1 MPELTRKD
9 LKQRINKA
17 QFDKFYLIYGDEK
30 MYVKLDTDNL
40 VTKLMGKEPSDFNFH
55 SFTAPCNLDD
65 IAVAVQV
72 APFTSEYNCVKVSD
86 LDANSLK
93 KDELEQLLA
102 ILKNVPDTTVI
113 IFTMP
118 TLNQDMKKQGENF
131 GKVKNY
137 IKKNGVVCVEANES
151 DISLARQIIRWA
163 DKRGNKIEQADA
175 YKLQEY
181 VGDDLYTIKNELDKL
196 CNYVGEGAQ
205 IMSEHI
211 DLLVP
216 KRLEAN
222 IYYLAD
228 TIISEDS
235 DKAFSMLNALF
246 YQKAEPDSIVMVLS
260 RAYTDYY
267 RARVASESGAAM
279 KDVAADFK
287 YGKREFV
294 LKKALTRTKKMP
306 TSALRDSLDIITETV
321 AQFHSVTGINKQ
333 IALEKLVAE
342 LLLLAGER

>member
-1 MPELTRKD
+1 MPELTRKE

-30 MYVKLDTDNL
+30 MYVKLDTDTL
-40 VTKLMGKEPSDFNFH
+40 VTKLMGKSPSEFNYH
-55 SFTAPCNLDD
+55 IFTSPCSLDD

-86 LDANSLK
+86 LDANALK
-93 KDELEQLLA
+93 KEEIDQLIA
-102 ILKNVPDTTVI
+102 VLKNTPDTTVV

-118 TLNQDMKKQGENF
+118 TLNQDMKKQGEFF
-131 GKVKNY
+131 GKVKSFV
-137 IKKNGVVCVEANES
+137 KKNGVVCVEANES
-151 DISLARQIIRWA
+151 DISLARQIVRWA

-211 DLLVP
+211 ELLVS

-222 IYYLAD
+222 IFYLAD
-228 TIISEDS
+228 TIISENS
-235 DKAFSMLNALF
+235 DRAFSMLNALF
-246 YQKAEPDSIVMVLS
+246 YQKAEPDSIAMILS

-267 RARVASESGAAM
+267 RARVASESGVTM
-279 KDVAADFK
+279 KEVASYFK

-294 LKKALTRTKKMP
+294 LKKALTRVKKMP
-306 TSALRDSLDIITETV
+306 TSALRESIDIITETV
-321 AQFHSVTGINKQ
+321 AQFHSVTGINKR
-333 IALEKLVAE
+333 IGLEKLVAE